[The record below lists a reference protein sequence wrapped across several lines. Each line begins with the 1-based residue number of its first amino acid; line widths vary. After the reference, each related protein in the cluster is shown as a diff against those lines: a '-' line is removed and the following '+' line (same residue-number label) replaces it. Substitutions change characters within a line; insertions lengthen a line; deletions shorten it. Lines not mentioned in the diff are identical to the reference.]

1 MNPMFTSFNG
11 YLGGPIGSIIGAIL
25 IFIIGWLVALGIAA
39 LVRGVLSKVNL
50 NQRMNSSTGK
60 SYDLEGIISKIV
72 FWFIFIIAI
81 SGALSQLNLNSIS
94 APFANMVNQVLTF
107 IPNLIAAIAVG
118 VIGWV
123 IATVART
130 AINAALA
137 KTSMDERLSA
147 KAGVKPMSSTIADMV
162 YWFILLV
169 VLTMVLGQLELDG
182 LFAPLTNMVD
192 KIFSFIPNILIAGVV
207 FVVGYIIAKVV
218 RGIVTNLVSTFDVQ
232 KLASK
237 AGLSEQNSLPNI
249 AGSLAFLV
257 VIIPTIIAALNAL
270 KIDVIARPA
279 TNMLNKIMEALPNI
293 FMAAAI
299 LIVTFYVVRMV
310 ANIIKG
316 LIENTQINQLPA
328 KVGLQE
334 TMGDKKI
341 SDLVSYAIIFFA
353 MLFAAIAAADL
364 LGFEPISAII
374 AMFIAFG
381 ANIILGAI
389 ILFIGFWLANIIA
402 GVVERSEQG
411 SQFLAN
417 IVRVLIMGLVL
428 AMGLKAMGIADSIV
442 NLAFG
447 LTLGAV
453 AVAFALSFGL
463 GGQEA
468 AARFLRKMQDKMDR
482 ERDEEK
488 AKSALTP
495 NSSTQDKVAASVR
508 ENTPNAASNTT
519 PASTVS
525 TTPVAPAATS
535 TPNNLSSNTA
545 TPSNL
550 GTSNDLDSRS
560 DLGSEP
566 VDINHIE
573 TDDSNIN
580 NNGFPPTNDNDNLK

>member
-1 MNPMFTSFNG
+1 MNPAYTSFNG

-39 LVRGVLSKVNL
+39 LVRNVLAKLNV
-50 NQRMNSSTGK
+50 NQRMNSTTGK
-60 SYDLEGIISKIV
+60 TYDLEGIISKIV

-94 APFANMVNQVLTF
+94 APFANMVNQVLAF
-107 IPNLIAAIAVG
+107 IPNLIGAIAVG
-118 VIGWV
+118 VLGWV

-130 AINAALA
+130 AINAALS
-137 KTSMDERLSA
+137 KTNMDERLSA
-147 KAGVKPMSSTIADMV
+147 QAGVKPMSSTIADMV

-218 RGIVTNLVSTFDVQ
+218 RGIVTNLVSTFNVQ
-232 KLASK
+232 ELASK

-270 KIDVIARPA
+270 KIEVIARPA

-299 LIVTFYVVRMV
+299 LIVTYYVVRMV

-316 LIENTQINQLPA
+316 LIENTEINQLPA

-334 TMGDKKI
+334 TMGNQKI
-341 SDLVSYAIIFFA
+341 SDLVGYAIIFFA

-364 LGFEPISAII
+364 LGFEPISGII
-374 AMFIAFG
+374 TMFIAFG
-381 ANIILGAI
+381 ANIILGAV

-402 GVVERSEQG
+402 GVVERSEKG

-468 AARFLRKMQDKMDR
+468 AARFLRKMQDKMDE
-482 ERDEEK
+482 ERTGMKVHTTRHTKTTSNTTDK
-488 AKSALTP
+488 VADAVRAATPSVKSTSTTSTSSPSTSSMVTDSALTGTTGSTDTNLNKPSTDIVDTSSVNQYGKLTDTDTELLP
-495 NSSTQDKVAASVR
+495 N
-508 ENTPNAASNTT
+508 PNFNS
-519 PASTVS
+519 
-525 TTPVAPAATS
+525 
-535 TPNNLSSNTA
+535 
-545 TPSNL
+545 
-550 GTSNDLDSRS
+550 
-560 DLGSEP
+560 
-566 VDINHIE
+566 
-573 TDDSNIN
+573 
-580 NNGFPPTNDNDNLK
+580 DNDTNNK

>member
-1 MNPMFTSFNG
+1 MNPMYTSFNG

-50 NQRMNSSTGK
+50 NQRMNTSTGK

-232 KLASK
+232 KLASR

-257 VIIPTIIAALNAL
+257 IIIPTIIAALNAL
-270 KIDVIARPA
+270 RIDVIARPA
-279 TNMLNKIMEALPNI
+279 TNMLNKIMDALPNI

-316 LIENTQINQLPA
+316 LLENTQINQLPA

-341 SDLVSYAIIFFA
+341 SDLVGYAIIFFA

-364 LGFEPISAII
+364 LGFEAISAII
-374 AMFIAFG
+374 TMFIAFG
-381 ANIILGAI
+381 ANIILGAV

-482 ERDEEK
+482 EHDKAK

-495 NSSTQDKVAASVR
+495 NSSTQDKVAAAVR
-508 ENTPNAASNTT
+508 ENTPTAT
-519 PASTVS
+519 PASTS
-525 TTPVAPAATS
+525 TTDLHTDVVDTTRVNTDTINTS
-535 TPNNLSSNTA
+535 DIENSANTRVNNNVT
-545 TPSNL
+545 
-550 GTSNDLDSRS
+550 D
-560 DLGSEP
+560 GS
-566 VDINHIE
+566 I
-573 TDDSNIN
+573 TDEDIN
-580 NNGFPPTNDNDNLK
+580 NNNLLPGSGLYDNTNNKDDINNK

>member
-1 MNPMFTSFNG
+1 MNPTFTSFNG

-39 LVRGVLSKVNL
+39 VVRGVLAKVNV
-50 NQRMNSSTGK
+50 NQRMNTSTGK
-60 SYDLEGIISKIV
+60 TYDIEGIISKIV

-81 SGALSQLNLNSIS
+81 SAALNQLNLNSIS
-94 APFANMVNQVLTF
+94 APFANMVGQVLSF

-123 IATVART
+123 IATVVRT
-130 AINAALA
+130 AINTGLS

-147 KAGVKPMSSTIADMV
+147 QAGVKPMSSTIADMV
-162 YWFILLV
+162 YWFILLI

-192 KIFSFIPNILIAGVV
+192 KIFSFIPNILIAAVV

-237 AGLSEQNSLPNI
+237 AGLSEENSLPNI

-270 KIDVIARPA
+270 KVEVIARPA

-299 LIVTFYVVRMV
+299 LIVTFYVIRMV

-334 TMGDKKI
+334 TMGDKRV
-341 SDLVSYAIIFFA
+341 SDVVGYAIIFFA
-353 MLFAAIAAADL
+353 MLFAAVAAADL

-374 AMFIAFG
+374 TMFIAFG

-468 AARFLRKMQDKMDR
+468 AARFLRKMQDKMDKER
-482 ERDEEK
+482 EQAK

-495 NSSTQDKVAASVR
+495 NRSTQDKVADAVR
-508 ENTPNAASNTT
+508 ENTPS
-519 PASTVS
+519 
-525 TTPVAPAATS
+525 AATTDFGTDTVDTS
-535 TPNNLSSNTA
+535 KTESVDLTDIENNTR
-545 TPSNL
+545 SNL
-550 GTSNDLDSRS
+550 LSDQGLND
-560 DLGSEP
+560 DL
-566 VDINHIE
+566 N
-573 TDDSNIN
+573 
-580 NNGFPPTNDNDNLK
+580 NDNK

>member
-25 IFIIGWLVALGIAA
+25 IFIIGWLVALGVAA
-39 LVRGVLSKVNL
+39 LVRNVLAKVNL
-50 NQRMNSSTGK
+50 NQRMDSSTGK

-81 SGALSQLNLNSIS
+81 SAALNTLNLNSIS
-94 APFANMVNQVLTF
+94 APFANMVGQVLSF
-107 IPNLIAAIAVG
+107 IPNLIAAIAIG
-118 VIGWV
+118 IIGWV
-123 IATVART
+123 VATVART
-130 AINAALA
+130 ALNTALS
-137 KTSMDERLSA
+137 KTTMGERLSA
-147 KAGVKPMSSTIADMV
+147 QAGVKPMSSTIADMV
-162 YWFILLV
+162 YWFILLI
-169 VLTMVLGQLELDG
+169 VLTIVLGQLELDG

-192 KIFSFIPNILIAGVV
+192 KIFSFLPNIIIAGVV

-218 RGIVTNLVSTFDVQ
+218 RGIVTNLVSTFNVQ
-232 KLASK
+232 ELASK
-237 AGLSEQNSLPNI
+237 AGLSEENSLPNI

-270 KIDVIARPA
+270 KIEVIARPA

-299 LIVTFYVVRMV
+299 LIVTYYVVRMV

-316 LIENTQINQLPA
+316 LLENTEVNRLPA

-334 TMGDKKI
+334 MMGEKRV
-341 SDLVSYAIIFFA
+341 SDVVGYAIVFFA
-353 MLFAAIAAADL
+353 MLFAAVAAADL

-374 AMFIAFG
+374 TMFIAFG

-468 AARFLRKMQDKMDR
+468 AARLLRKMQDKMDK
-482 ERDEEK
+482 ERDEAK
-488 AKSALTP
+488 AKSAVEP
-495 NSSTQDKVAASVR
+495 SKSTQEKVQESVR
-508 ENTPNAASNTT
+508 DNTPT
-519 PASTVS
+519 
-525 TTPVAPAATS
+525 ATS
-535 TPNNLSSNTA
+535 TPAAPSVA
-545 TPSNL
+545 TEDLRTDTVDTSNL
-550 GTSNDLDSRS
+550 DTDTVNIVPARGDTDSE
-560 DLGSEP
+560 LNTG
-566 VDINHIE
+566 
-573 TDDSNIN
+573 
-580 NNGFPPTNDNDNLK
+580 NDNEILPGSGLADDTNK

>member
-1 MNPMFTSFNG
+1 MNPTYTSFNG

-39 LVRGVLSKVNL
+39 LVRGVLAKVNL
-50 NQRMNSSTGK
+50 NQRMNASTGK
-60 SYDLEGIISKIV
+60 TYDLEGIISKIV

-81 SGALSQLNLNSIS
+81 SGALSQLNLNAIS
-94 APFANMVNQVLTF
+94 APFANMVNQVLAF
-107 IPNLIAAIAVG
+107 IPNLIGAIAVG

-123 IATVART
+123 VATVVRT
-130 AINAALA
+130 AINVALA

-147 KAGVKPMSSTIADMV
+147 KAGIKPMSSTIADMV

-169 VLTMVLGQLELDG
+169 VLTMVLGQLELNG

-207 FVVGYIIAKVV
+207 FAVGYIIAKVV
-218 RGIVTNLVSTFDVQ
+218 RGIVTNLVSTFNVQ
-232 KLASK
+232 ELASK
-237 AGLSEQNSLPNI
+237 AGLSEQNSIPNI

-257 VIIPTIIAALNAL
+257 VIIPTIIAALDAL
-270 KIDVIARPA
+270 KIEVISRPA
-279 TNMLNKIMEALPNI
+279 TNMLNKIMDALPNI

-299 LIVTFYVVRMV
+299 LVVTFYVIRMV

-316 LIENTQINQLPA
+316 LIKNTQIDQLPA

-334 TMGDKKI
+334 TMGAQKI
-341 SDLVSYAIIFFA
+341 SDLVGYAIVFFA
-353 MLFAAIAAADL
+353 MLFASTAAADL

-374 AMFIAFG
+374 TMFIAFG

-468 AARFLRKMQDKMDR
+468 AARFLRKMQDKMDK
-482 ERDEEK
+482 ERTEAK
-488 AKSALTP
+488 AKSALQP
-495 NSSTQDKVAASVR
+495 NTSTHEKVADSVR
-508 ENTPNAASNTT
+508 DNTPQSTPSSASTSTNDLRTDIVNTTHVNTDDIHNDGASNTD
-519 PASTVS
+519 VNDDF
-525 TTPVAPAATS
+525 
-535 TPNNLSSNTA
+535 NN
-545 TPSNL
+545 
-550 GTSNDLDSRS
+550 
-560 DLGSEP
+560 
-566 VDINHIE
+566 
-573 TDDSNIN
+573 
-580 NNGFPPTNDNDNLK
+580 K

>member
-1 MNPMFTSFNG
+1 MYTSFNG

-60 SYDLEGIISKIV
+60 TYDLEGIISKIV

-81 SGALSQLNLNSIS
+81 SGALNQLNLNSIS
-94 APFANMVNQVLTF
+94 APFANMVNQVLAF
-107 IPNLIAAIAVG
+107 IPNLIGAIALG

-130 AINAALA
+130 AINAALS
-137 KTSMDERLSA
+137 KTTMDERLSTQ
-147 KAGVKPMSSTIADMV
+147 AGVKPMSSTIADMV

-218 RGIVTNLVSTFDVQ
+218 RGIVTNLVSTFNVQ
-232 KLASK
+232 ELATK

-293 FMAAAI
+293 FMAVAI
-299 LIVTFYVVRMV
+299 LFVTFYVVRMV
-310 ANIIKG
+310 ANIVKG
-316 LIENTQINQLPA
+316 LLENTQINQMPA

-334 TMGDKKI
+334 TMGDKRI
-341 SDLVSYAIIFFA
+341 SDLVAYAIIFFA

-374 AMFIAFG
+374 TMFIAFG

-482 ERDEEK
+482 ERDEAK
-488 AKSALTP
+488 AKSTLQP
-495 NSSTQDKVAASVR
+495 SSSTQEKVADSVR
-508 ENTPNAASNTT
+508 DNTPSAAST
-519 PASTVS
+519 S
-525 TTPVAPAATS
+525 TTDLRTDVID
-535 TPNNLSSNTA
+535 TPRVDIDTNDIYNSNQIL
-545 TPSNL
+545 P
-550 GTSNDLDSRS
+550 GNDLND
-560 DLGSEP
+560 
-566 VDINHIE
+566 DIN
-573 TDDSNIN
+573 
-580 NNGFPPTNDNDNLK
+580 K